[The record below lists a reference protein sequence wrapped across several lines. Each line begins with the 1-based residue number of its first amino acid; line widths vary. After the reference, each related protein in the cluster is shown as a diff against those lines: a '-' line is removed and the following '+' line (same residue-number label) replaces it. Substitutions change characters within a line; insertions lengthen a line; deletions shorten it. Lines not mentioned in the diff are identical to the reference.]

1 MWQGIDIDYIDLK
14 INKGITLLN
23 PVDIKII
30 ELFLRNID
38 QKVRFASV
46 QTLLNIIFQQL
57 KANLR

>member
-30 ELFLRNID
+30 ELFLRNIN